1 MGAADTASAAG
12 AARAANAEP
21 RSLSREDVELL
32 RLLAQGLPL
41 EAVARRLRTS
51 ERTVRR
57 RTRNI
62 CNRLGVAAPIQAVVW
77 AARRGLL

>member
-1 MGAADTASAAG
+1 MADAT
-12 AARAANAEP
+12 
-21 RSLSREDVELL
+21 LSGQDLELL

-41 EAVARRLRTS
+41 GTVARRMCTS

-57 RTRNI
+57 RTREL
-62 CNRLGVAAPIQAVVW
+62 CDRLGFRAPIQAVAW

>member
-1 MGAADTASAAG
+1 MGDAAP
-12 AARAANAEP
+12 P
-21 RSLSREDVELL
+21 RSGPAQLGYEDVELL

-41 EAVARRLRTS
+41 GAVARRMRTS

-57 RTRNI
+57 RAREL
-62 CNRLGVAAPIQAVVW
+62 CDRLGVRAPIQAVAW